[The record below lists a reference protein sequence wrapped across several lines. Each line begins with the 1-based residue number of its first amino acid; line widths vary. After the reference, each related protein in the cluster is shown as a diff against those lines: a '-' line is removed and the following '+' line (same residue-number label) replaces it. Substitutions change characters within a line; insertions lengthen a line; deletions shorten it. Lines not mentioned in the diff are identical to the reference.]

1 MKIKNQKSKI
11 KNIVI
16 CLLVLSLVLP
26 SLCLAQGLEQPK
38 TMEEAESLGMK
49 ILTALPDA
57 VKKIWQTEAL
67 PFLLKMWN
75 WAKNIWN
82 NYIGYQV
89 ENLWQKF
96 LNLIG
101 KETSPNLKE
110 EFQKEKTEMQKD
122 LWHRFKDLLE

>member
-1 MKIKNQKSKI
+1 MFK
-11 KNIVI
+11 IVI
-16 CLLVLSLVLP
+16 NFLLILGLVLP

-57 VKKIWQTEAL
+57 VKKVWQTEAL
-67 PFLLKMWN
+67 PFLLKMWG
-75 WAKNIWN
+75 WAKNIWDT
-82 NYIGYQV
+82 YLGYKV

-96 LNLIG
+96 LNLLG

-110 EFQKEKTEMQKD
+110 EFQKEKKEMEKD
-122 LWHRFKDLLE
+122 LWDRFKDLLK